1 MFQTLQNSRIRQVF
15 IIIVLLFIFVIIR
28 VFYVQVF
35 EYEKLNELAE
45 NLWSRNLPVQA
56 DRGLILDRNG
66 KVIAGN
72 VTTSSLVLVPN
83 QIKNKEEVAEKLAD
97 ILGVSYEE
105 MYKHVSKKTS
115 IERVH
120 PEGRGLSYEIADE
133 INSLNY
139 DGVYLLKE
147 TERYYNYLDILS
159 HVIGYVGIDN
169 QGLSGLEL
177 LYDDVLTGENGSIKY
192 FSDGKGQ
199 KLEIGEVYE
208 SPQSGMNITL
218 TIDLDIQL
226 ALSNELE
233 NAMTKYNAEG
243 AIGIVMNP
251 KTGEILAM
259 ESKPSFNQSN
269 YQDYSIETINRN
281 LAIWSNFEPGSTF
294 KILTLAAAIEEK
306 KVNVFEETYYDSGS
320 VNVSGTA
327 LHCWKTE
334 GHGLQTFIE
343 VVENSCNPGFVEL
356 GQRLGKEKLFEYIE
370 KLGFGQKTGVDL
382 NGESTGII
390 FDLDKVG
397 PLELATTAFG
407 QGVSV
412 TAIQQVQSVSTIV
425 NGGTMMQPF
434 IVKSISEPE
443 TSTIVEEYTPTVKKE
458 NVISNETS
466 ELVKYVL
473 ESVVANGSGRNAYIE
488 NYRVGGKTGTAQKVG
503 NDGRYMVG
511 NYVLS
516 FIGFMSANDPDYVIY
531 IAIDNAKGVTQ
542 YGGTVAAPIAG
553 NVLKTIINLY
563 DLEEDT
569 SGLPREYLWY
579 EQKYITVPDVIN
591 MNKKEAI
598 KSLNGF
604 TIEYSGQGDKVIST
618 SPSAGARVK
627 EGGIVKIML
636 NWHILVK

>member
-1 MFQTLQNSRIRQVF
+1 MFQSLQNNRIRQVF

-370 KLGFGQKTGVDL
+370 KLEFGKKTGVDL

-390 FDLDKVG
+390 FDLEKVG

-434 IVKSISEPE
+434 IVKAISEPE
-443 TSTIVEEYTPTVKKE
+443 TSVIIEEYKPTIKKE
-458 NVISNETS
+458 NVISSETS

-503 NDGRYMVG
+503 SDGRYMVG

-516 FIGFMSANDPDYVIY
+516 FIGFMPANDPEYVIY

-553 NVLKTIINLY
+553 SVLKTIINLY

-579 EQKYITVPDVIN
+579 EQKYLTVPNVIN
-591 MNKKEAI
+591 MTKKEAI
-598 KSLNGF
+598 KALNGF

-618 SPSAGARVK
+618 SPSSGARIK

-636 NWHILVK
+636 N

>member
-1 MFQTLQNSRIRQVF
+1 MFQSLQNSRIRQVF
-15 IIIVLLFIFVIIR
+15 IIIVLLFIFVIIK

-147 TERYYNYLDILS
+147 TERYYNYSDILS

-199 KLEIGEVYE
+199 KLEIGEVYD
-208 SPQSGMNITL
+208 SPQSGMNITI

-233 NAMTKYNAEG
+233 SAMTKYNAEG

-306 KVNVFEETYYDSGS
+306 KVNVFEDTYYDSGS

-327 LHCWKTE
+327 LHCWKVG
-334 GHGLQTFIE
+334 GHGLQTYIE

-356 GQRLGKEKLFEYIE
+356 GLRLGKEKLFEYIE

-390 FDLDKVG
+390 FDLNKVG

-425 NGGTMMQPF
+425 NSGTMMQPF

-443 TSTIVEEYTPTVKKE
+443 TSIIIEEYKPTIKKE
-458 NVISNETS
+458 NVVSKETS

-503 NDGRYMVG
+503 SDGRYMVG

-516 FIGFMSANDPDYVIY
+516 FIGFMPANDPEYVIY

-569 SGLPREYLWY
+569 NGLPREYLWY

-591 MNKKEAI
+591 MTKKEAI
-598 KSLNGF
+598 KALNGF

-618 SPSAGARVK
+618 SPSAGARIK

-636 NWHILVK
+636 N